1 MEVLFVKPGFLPK
14 VVTLLAA
21 AVVCIVAIITHADT
35 TYSLE
40 ILLATIIIFYII
52 GLIAQKIIDK
62 VEKSNRF
69 IMEKQENEDSNEVDE
84 DNDDEKEENVSAS
97 EDQTN

>member
-1 MEVLFVKPGFLPK
+1 MKLGFLPK

-40 ILLATIIIFYII
+40 VLLATIIIFYII
-52 GLIAQKIIDK
+52 GLIAQKIINK

-69 IMEKQENEDSNEVDE
+69 IMEKQENEDS
-84 DNDDEKEENVSAS
+84 EENDEENDENENDENAS
-97 EDQTN
+97 ENENQTN